1 MSASTA
7 LAAAA
12 TLVALA
18 MCLCTWERWIARRR
32 RHDLAWAV
40 ALALFTTAAGALWLG
55 SAAGWTAARF
65 RAFYLL
71 GAIVNVPVL
80 ALGTV
85 YLLGDERRG
94 DRWARLVAGGA
105 AFATGVLVSTPLHS
119 PVPADRL
126 PRGAEV
132 FGPLP
137 VILAAVASS
146 AGAAVVIGGAA
157 LSGLRAVRRGGPGSR
172 RAVVA
177 NLLIVVGTLVLSG
190 AGLLNSVLGAMGA
203 FAVTLALGV
212 SLLFGGFLTAT
223 AGGKVRSDDQHE
235 LHDGGQHDGQ
245 EGDGEH
251 DGRGPSHAVT
261 PNRIPTLTPRATGS
275 RRRRPPAP
283 APAPPTASTPPGP

>member
-1 MSASTA
+1 VSASTA

-18 MCLCTWERWIARRR
+18 MGLCTWERWIARRR

-40 ALALFTTAAGALWLG
+40 ALALFTMAAGALWLG

-65 RAFYLL
+65 RVFYLL

-80 ALGTV
+80 ALGTL

-94 DRWARLVAGGA
+94 DRCARLVAGGA
-105 AFATGVLVSTPLHS
+105 AFATGVLVSAPLRA

-132 FGPLP
+132 FGALP

-146 AGAAVVIGGAA
+146 IGAAVVIGGAA
-157 LSGLRAVRRGGPGSR
+157 LSAVRAARRGGPRRG
-172 RAVVA
+172 RAVAA
-177 NLLIVVGTLVLSG
+177 NLLIVGGTLVLSG

-203 FAVTLALGV
+203 FAVTLAVGV

-235 LHDGGQHDGQ
+235 LHDGSQHDGQ

-251 DGRGPSHAVT
+251 DGRGPSQAVT
-261 PNRIPTLTPRATGS
+261 SNGTPALTPPATRS
-275 RRRRPPAP
+275 RRRRPPAR
-283 APAPPTASTPPGP
+283 APAPPIASTPPGP